1 MLPSQ
6 IRAKEAAKKAAAGQ
20 GGVDTSETTAA
31 PAPNNTSKPVPS
43 PARKSWNEPKPQEAE
58 DLGWSS
64 SDDDTPA
71 PAPAAKAKVAAPKPK
86 AKVVQPAAPAAP
98 ARNVSQPPAEEPVKA
113 VSVKDR
119 IKNMEAAP
127 APAPV
132 KAEAEAEAPKRMSV
146 KDRIKQAE
154 AVGASGE
161 DAEEPVMG
169 EVVTKTQGAHKAAK
183 AMTRTTKLAA
193 KSNAGNEEM
202 SVPAMFEGKF
212 KNEDVEAYR
221 RAFKDFDANGNG
233 EIEQAELSNVLKNL
247 GMPIQKSEVAGFI
260 AEFDLDK
267 SGAISFGEFLH
278 VMEKAQRGLIG
289 GKASEMV
296 RTIQKGVDIQKV
308 HGVGGGYHSYTE
320 EEKRF
325 YASFINAQL
334 AGDADCA
341 HIVPIS
347 LDGEDLFAS
356 VNDGVLSCKMVNIAF
371 PGTIDERVIDKKPKN
386 VFQKNQNQTLAL
398 NAARSIGCQFV
409 GIGAMDLING
419 EPHLVLA
426 LLWQLIKAAVL
437 SHISLAEH
445 PYLVRLLTGD
455 ETIATLMK
463 LPPEK
468 ILLRW
473 VNYIMGQ
480 VGSSRKIKNFG
491 QDVKDSEVY
500 SRLMKHVSDYYKVGQ
515 EHCTLDA
522 LEQDD
527 LSVRAA
533 AVLRAAAAVDINA
546 AMTATDIF
554 KGNTKMNLLFVAELF
569 NKYPCLAPLT
579 QEETA
584 EVEATATEM
593 LDFNDEGTREERV
606 FRLWIN
612 ALNIPDVFVSDL
624 FQDLGDGYILLQVLD
639 QSYKGCVEWK
649 KVVKNPG
656 TMYKRLENCMMAVET
671 AKEIGLKLT
680 GIDAQNISEGTPLYV
695 LAFVWQLWRANL
707 ADLMS
712 QAGGDKRPDE
722 KTIVSWMNEKIS
734 ASGVKLKNFKDPS
747 LATSHSIYHVLTA
760 LQPDSVDWSLVT
772 DGTTDE
778 EKKSNAEYAISVAR
792 KIGCTIFTLPEDIVA
807 VRPKQI
813 MILVAMLMLVEIS
826 TKK

>member
-1 MLPSQ
+1 MKPSE
-6 IRAKEAAKKAAAGQ
+6 IRAQEAAKKAAAGQ
-20 GGVDTSETTAA
+20 GGDIAPSAA
-31 PAPNNTSKPVPS
+31 PKSSVSKPFSS
-43 PARKSWNEPKPQEAE
+43 PAKSWNDPKPQESDE
-58 DLGWSS
+58 DLGWTS
-64 SDDDTPA
+64 SDDDSTPAPAVPAAKPKVVKPKPKAKAAPPAAPPA
-71 PAPAAKAKVAAPKPK
+71 PAPAQNVS
-86 AKVVQPAAPAAP
+86 QAPAAP
-98 ARNVSQPPAEEPVKA
+98 AQEQESAKPI
-113 VSVKDR
+113 SVKDR
-119 IKNMEAAP
+119 IKNMEAA
-127 APAPV
+127 APQSVEEP
-132 KAEAEAEAPKRMSV
+132 PKRMSV

-154 AVGASGE
+154 AAGAGGE
-161 DAEEPVMG
+161 DASRSSVGQM
-169 EVVTKTQGAHKAAK
+169 VTQAQGAHKAAK
-183 AMTRTTKLAA
+183 ALSRTTKLA
-193 KSNAGNEEM
+193 KDSAGMEELG
-202 SVPAMFEGKF
+202 VPSIFEGKF
-212 KNEDVEAYR
+212 KKDDVEAYR
-221 RAFKDFDANGNG
+221 KAFKEFDANGNG
-233 EIEQAELSNVLKNL
+233 EIEQAELSNVLKKL
-247 GMPIQKSEVAGFI
+247 GMPIQKSEVAEFI
-260 AEFDLDK
+260 SEFDLDK
-267 SGAISFGEFLH
+267 SGALSFGEFLH
-278 VMEKAQRGLIG
+278 VMEKAQRGLVG
-289 GKASEMV
+289 GRASEMV

-325 YASFINAQL
+325 FASFINVSL

-341 HIVPIS
+341 HIVPID
-347 LDGEDLFAS
+347 LDGEDLFSS
-356 VNDGVLSCKMVNIAF
+356 VNDGVLSCKMVNVAF
-371 PGTIDERVIDKKPKN
+371 PGTIDERVITKAPKN

-463 LPPEK
+463 LPAEK

-473 VNYIMGQ
+473 VNYQMGQ
-480 VGSSRKIKNFG
+480 VGSSRRIKNFG
-491 QDVKDSEVY
+491 QDIKDSEAY
-500 SRLMKHVSDYYKVGQ
+500 LRLLHLISP
-515 EHCTLDA
+515 EHCSLET

-527 LSVRAA
+527 LSARAA
-533 AVLRAAAAVDINA
+533 VVLNAASSLDISA
-546 AMTATDIF
+546 AMTTTDIT
-554 KGNTKMNLLFVAELF
+554 KGNNKMNLLFVAELF

-579 QEETA
+579 QEETL
-584 EVEATATEM
+584 EVEATATDM

-612 ALNIPDVFVSDL
+612 ALNIPDVFISDL

-639 QSYKGCVEWK
+639 VSYKGCVDWK

-656 TMYKRLENCMMAVET
+656 TMYKRLENCMMAVTT
-671 AKEIGLKLT
+671 AKEVGLKLT
-680 GIDAQNISEGTPLYV
+680 GVDAQNISEGTPLYV

-712 QAGGDKRPDE
+712 KAGGDKRPDE
-722 KTIVSWMNEKIS
+722 KTIVKWMNDKIS
-734 ASGVKLKNFKDPS
+734 SSGVKLKNFKDAS
-747 LATSHSIYHVLTA
+747 LATSHSIYHVLAA

-772 DGTTDE
+772 EGNTDE

-792 KIGCTIFTLPEDIVA
+792 KIGCTIFTLPEDIVE

-813 MILVAMLMLVEIS
+813 MILVAMLMLVEVS
-826 TKK
+826 SKE